1 MVGSLSAVD
10 EFKEEEKTKNLVILC
25 VFPAVS
31 ISFLL
36 LFRRRKSLFPPPLSH
51 PDARSFP
58 LELSQF
64 SGLLVSFPVAMTKSS
79 DQTWLPVGGIVHHGW
94 EDMAAGA

>member
-1 MVGSLSAVD
+1 M
-10 EFKEEEKTKNLVILC
+10 
-25 VFPAVS
+25 
-31 ISFLL
+31 
-36 LFRRRKSLFPPPLSH
+36 SH

-64 SGLLVSFPVAMTKSS
+64 SGLLISFPVAVTKSS
-79 DQTWLPVGGIVHHGW
+79 DQTRLPVGGIVHHGQ